1 MILDQKGFSMNKHK
15 KLSKKEL
22 LRNFVV
28 TFISLLFATILSY
41 MMHILGGYTNNVGI
55 IYMMAVVIISRYSSG
70 YIPGVIASFISV
82 ICVNYVF
89 TYPFMAFNFI
99 MEGYPVTFLA
109 LLIIS
114 TITSATTTNL
124 KEQSRILNERE
135 KLLMEAE
142 KEALRANLLR
152 AISHD
157 LRTPLTGIIGASSTY
172 LENSTTITES
182 EKTSLV
188 SNIREDANWLL
199 NMVENLLSVT
209 RIRDTGAHVLK
220 RPEPLEEVAS
230 EAIERFH
237 KRVPKSIVHV
247 TVPEEFIMVPM
258 DATLIEQVI
267 INLLENAVY
276 HSNTTDPISLS
287 IFVQDGYA
295 WFQIRDQGDGISPE
309 RLNTLFDGYTSSP
322 NSSYDSHKGMGIGLS
337 ICKAI
342 VTAHDGKITA
352 ANEEHGAVF
361 TFTLPLG
368 ENAYE

>member
-1 MILDQKGFSMNKHK
+1 MKKQKKITK
-15 KLSKKEL
+15 KDLV
-22 LRNFVV
+22 RNIIV
-28 TFISLLFATILSY
+28 TFVCLLFATVLSY
-41 MMHILGGYTNNVGI
+41 MMHLLGGYTNNVGI
-55 IYMMAVVIISRYSSG
+55 IYMMAVVLISRYSSG

-82 ICVNYVF
+82 ICVNFVF
-89 TYPFMAFNFI
+89 TYPYMAFNFI
-99 MEGYPVTFLA
+99 MEGYPITFIA

-114 TITSATTTNL
+114 TITSATTTHL

-135 KLLMEAE
+135 KMLMEAE

-172 LENSTTITES
+172 LDNSGNMPEP
-182 EKTSLV
+182 EKTNLV

-209 RIRDTGAHVLK
+209 RISDAGAHVSK
-220 RPEPLEEVAS
+220 RLEPLEEVVS

-237 KRVPKSIVHV
+237 KRQPKSIVHA
-247 TVPEEFIMVPM
+247 TVPDEFIMIPM

-276 HSNTTDPISLS
+276 HSNSKEPISLS
-287 IFVQDGYA
+287 IFVEDSFA
-295 WFQIRDQGDGISPE
+295 LFQIRDQGIGISPE

-342 VTAHDGKITA
+342 ITAHGGKITA
-352 ANEEHGAVF
+352 ANEDHGAVF